1 MLAKFSRLFMALL
14 FVLAVSFGSPSWAQ
28 DASQTKTGEHAT
40 AELDHGT
47 APDAE
52 NEHTAEHGNTAK
64 KAGGSHG
71 GAAGSDHGAGHGA
84 GHGDGHETPNA
95 FTPHAGT
102 VLNPIARG
110 IFGLPAPVAT
120 KEDHSPYKAGEKRGA
135 EVHFTN
141 VKYDYIVM
149 AFIIMGT
156 LGLVG
161 AVAAKK
167 ARIRPEGKPMSL
179 TNVVE
184 ASADGFQNY
193 LVGVMGQNLAYK
205 YAPLIAS
212 FFFTI
217 LFFNWIG
224 LVPGLIAPT
233 ANPNVPF
240 ALALVSFFMVH
251 IIAIKETG
259 FKAWFMHLVG
269 EPVWMA
275 PLMFPL
281 HVIGELVKPVSLA
294 LRLLGNVFGEEVV
307 IAKLIGLAILAAAG
321 LGLPT
326 FIPIQFPILI
336 LSVFFGLLQAMVF
349 STLLAIYIAILGTHH
364 GDHGHDDAH
373 GHEEHVRLNGHH
385 ETISVSGQTTVA

>member
-1 MLAKFSRLFMALL
+1 MLAKFSRFFVALL
-14 FVLAVSFGSPSWAQ
+14 FVFVVSFGAPSWAQ
-28 DASQTKTGEHAT
+28 DDSHTKTGEHAT
-40 AELDHGT
+40 AQLDHEP
-47 APDAE
+47 APDAAHK
-52 NEHTAEHGNTAK
+52 NGAH
-64 KAGGSHG
+64 AGGSKG
-71 GAAGSDHGAGHGA
+71 GAHDEHHDEKPA
-84 GHGDGHETPNA
+84 NA
-95 FTPHAGT
+95 FTPHAGSWF
-102 VLNPIARG
+102 N
-110 IFGLPAPVAT
+110 PVARALFGEGEEKT
-120 KEDHSPYKAGEKRGA
+120 PPVAVKEGPGHVAYNAGEKRGP
-135 EVHFTN
+135 EVHYTN
-141 VKYDYIVM
+141 VKYDYIVI
-149 AFIIMGT
+149 AFVIMT
-156 LGLVG
+156 ALGIAG
-161 AVAAKK
+161 MVAAKK
-167 ARIRPEGKPMSL
+167 ARIRPEGKPNSL

-193 LVGVMGQNLAYK
+193 LVGVMGEGLARK

-224 LVPGLIAPT
+224 LVPGMIAPT
-233 ANPNVPF
+233 SNPNVPF

-321 LGLPT
+321 LGLPEWMP
-326 FIPIQFPILI
+326 FIPLQFPILI
-336 LSVFFGLLQAMVF
+336 LAVFFGLLQAMVF

-364 GDHGHDDAH
+364 GAHGHDDEH
-373 GHEEHVRLNGHH
+373 GHVEHVRLNGHH
-385 ETISVSGQTTVA
+385 ETMSVSGQTTMA